1 VSSEPEIQGFVNALE
16 GHLDEC
22 GADEARR
29 GEALIREV
37 EALFRVMEPAV
48 DFDRLSAVDAG
59 WKPALRADRGIRG
72 PRCRRGGPS

>member
-1 VSSEPEIQGFVNALE
+1 VNALE
-16 GHLDEC
+16 GHGE
-22 GADEARR
+22 GATDEAKR
-29 GEALIREV
+29 GETLIREV
-37 EALFRVMEPAV
+37 EAMFRVMEPAV